1 MPSGTRLHELVA
13 GIVVVND
20 YSARDIQIP
29 ETQFYK
35 GKSYRTFGPVGPYLC
50 LLERGDFAAIRDL
63 DLELRVNGQL
73 RQRDSTANLVY
84 TPAETLTELSAIHD
98 LFAGDLI
105 STGTPAGCA
114 LSVPSPAMQRL
125 GALIPERR
133 KWQAFM
139 KVQARRSFYLQ
150 PEDVVEARIASAD
163 GRIDLGTQRN
173 VIVSE
178 PK

>member
-1 MPSGTRLHELVA
+1 
-13 GIVVVND
+13 
-20 YSARDIQIP
+20 
-29 ETQFYK
+29 
-35 GKSYRTFGPVGPYLC
+35 
-50 LLERGDFAAIRDL
+50 
-63 DLELRVNGQL
+63 VNGQL

-163 GRIDLGTQRN
+163 GHIDLGTQRN
-173 VIVSE
+173 VIVSA